1 MSAGDVSAGE
11 MTPPPPPAPEA
22 HSSPSVIHRIVALA
36 LRQRFLLALA
46 ALLLIGGGVWSF
58 KRLPV
63 DAYPDLS
70 PPIVEIVTQ
79 WEGHAAEEVERL
91 ITVPVETEMNGLPG
105 QTVVRSISL
114 YGLSSVRV
122 TFNQGTDRYFA
133 RQQVFERLADIGL
146 PSGVTPSVS
155 PLFSPS
161 GLIYRYVLDSPDRT
175 PMELKT
181 IEDWVVERQYKSVPG
196 VADDSGL
203 GGPTMQY
210 QVLLD
215 PAKIAGA
222 GLSVSAVVS
231 ALGANND
238 NAGGGFYSQ
247 GGQFYYVRGLG
258 RLRTPEDIG
267 NVVVAV
273 HNAIPVLVK
282 DIGTVVIGQAPRLG
296 QFGFSDPATN
306 RDEAV
311 EGIIL
316 MRTGEQ
322 AQVVLDKV
330 ERKTRELNRSILP
343 PDVKIHPFYDRRELI
358 ALTTRTVE
366 DNLLRGM
373 LLVAVVLIFFLYDL
387 RSGLIVAT
395 TIPLALL
402 FAFICLDLKHV
413 PANLLSIGAID
424 FGILVDGAV
433 VMVENIF
440 RQLALREGKPFKI
453 HEVILEAASEVD
465 RPIVY
470 AVAVIMAGFLPIY
483 ALSGASGELFRPMA
497 DTTLFALLGSLI
509 ITLTL
514 LPVLCVWALKRGV
527 RERRNVLFEAI
538 KSVYTRGLDVCLRH
552 PWGTTAVSALLL
564 AGSLLLVPGIGA
576 EFMPHL
582 DEGALWVRATMPST
596 ISFEEAAKI
605 SPQVR
610 AILRSF
616 PQVTTVTSELGR
628 PDDGTDPTGFFNDEF
643 FIGLKPYGEWTG
655 PYRTK
660 PALIEAINKKLAAFP
675 GIVFN
680 YTQPAEDAVDEA
692 ETGLKSALAVKVF
705 GPDLNVLE
713 AKGRE
718 IKQILERVRGLAEVT
733 VVKQLGQPSLV
744 VDIDRGKIAR
754 YGLNVAD
761 VNSLIEA
768 AVGGSAATQVVQ
780 GEKLFDLVVRL
791 QPQFRQTP
799 EAIGNILVSTP
810 GGQQVP
816 LKELARIEVVNGA
829 SFIYRENSSRY
840 IGIQYSVEGRDL
852 ASAVE
857 DARKQVDERV
867 KLPAG
872 YRAVWGGEYEEYT
885 ASRDQIRIILPLTLC
900 LIFIILF
907 LLYNNFKFPFITV
920 LAVLLSG
927 PIGGLIALRVS
938 GTPFSV
944 SSGIGF
950 LALFGVSVQTAVI
963 YISYANELRGGGMG
977 IAEATREAAIL
988 RLRPIMMTALVA
1000 ALGLLPAAF
1009 STGIGS
1015 DSQRP
1020 FALVIV
1026 GGLFSRLLISVFLM
1040 PALYALV
1047 ARPGDR
1053 LEV

>member
-1 MSAGDVSAGE
+1 MSE
-11 MTPPPPPAPEA
+11 PIPHTPAN
-22 HSSPSVIHRIVALA
+22 PSVIHRIVAA
-36 LRQRFLLALA
+36 SLRQRFLLGLA
-46 ALLLIGGGVWSF
+46 ALLLIGGGIWSF

-70 PPIVEIVTQ
+70 PPQVEIVTQ

-91 ITVPVETEMNGLPG
+91 ITVPIEVEMNGLPG
-105 QTVVRSISL
+105 LTVSRSISL
-114 YGLSSVRV
+114 YGLSSLTL
-122 TFNQGTDRYFA
+122 TFKQGTDRYFA
-133 RQQVFERLADIGL
+133 RQQVFERLPDAEL
-146 PSGVTPSVS
+146 PDGVSPSVS

-161 GLIYRYVLDSPDRT
+161 GLIYRYVLDSPDRSA
-175 PMELKT
+175 MELK
-181 IEDWVVERQYKSVPG
+181 ILEDWVIERAYKSVPG

-215 PAKIAGA
+215 PARIAA
-222 GLSVSAVVS
+222 VGLSVPAVIG
-231 ALGANND
+231 ALSANNG

-258 RLRTPEDIG
+258 RITTPEDIG
-267 NVVVAV
+267 NVVLAV
-273 HNAIPVLVK
+273 HNGIPVLVK
-282 DIGTVVIGQAPRLG
+282 DVGEVTIGQAPRLG
-296 QFGFSDPATN
+296 QFGYQD

-311 EGIIL
+311 EGVVL

-322 AQVVLDKV
+322 AQVVLDRI
-330 ERKTRELNRSILP
+330 ERKTQELNKSVLP

-373 LLVAVVLIFFLYDL
+373 LLVVVILVFFLYDI
-387 RSGLIVAT
+387 RSGLIVAA
-395 TIPLALL
+395 TIPLSLL
-402 FAFICLDLKHV
+402 FAFICLDLKNV

-440 RQLALREGKPFKI
+440 RQLALREGKPFRI
-453 HEVILEAASEVD
+453 HEVILEAAGEVD

-483 ALSGASGELFRPMA
+483 ALSGPAGELFKPMA
-497 DTTLFALLGSLI
+497 DTTLFALAGSLLL
-509 ITLTL
+509 TLTL
-514 LPVLCVWALKRGV
+514 LPILCAIFLRKGV
-527 RERRNVLFEAI
+527 RERRNVIFEAI
-538 KSVYTRGLDVCLRH
+538 KNVYIKGLDVCLRH
-552 PWGTTAVSALLL
+552 PWGTTLVSALLL
-564 AGSLLLVPGIGA
+564 AGSLLLIPGIGA

-582 DEGALWVRATMPST
+582 DEGALWIRATMPAT
-596 ISFEEAAKI
+596 ISFEEASKI
-605 SPQVR
+605 SPQIR

-616 PQVTTVTSELGR
+616 PEVTIVANELGR
-628 PDDGTDPTGFFNDEF
+628 PDDGTDPTGFFNNEF
-643 FIGLKPYGEWTG
+643 FVGLKPYSEWSG
-655 PYRTK
+655 RYRTK
-660 PALIEAINKKLAAFP
+660 PELIEAIGKKLQAFP
-675 GIVFN
+675 GIIFN

-692 ETGLKSALAVKVF
+692 ETGLKSSLAVKVF
-705 GPDLNVLE
+705 GSDLNVLE
-713 AKGRE
+713 HKAQEIQDVLAKVPGIGE
-718 IKQILERVRGLAEVT
+718 IT

-744 VDIDRGKIAR
+744 INVDRAKIAR
-754 YGLNVAD
+754 YGVNVAD
-761 VNSLIEA
+761 INGLIEA
-768 AVGGSAATQVVQ
+768 AVGGAPATQVVQ
-780 GEKLFDLVVRL
+780 GERLFDLVVRL

-799 EAIGNILVSTP
+799 EAIGNILVATP

-816 LKELARIEVVNGA
+816 LKELADIREENGA
-829 SFIYRENSSRY
+829 SFIYRENSSRF
-840 IGIQYSVEGRDL
+840 IGVQFSVKGRDL

-857 DARKQVDERV
+857 DARRQVAARV
-867 KLPAG
+867 KLPEG
-872 YRAVWGGEYEEYT
+872 YRAVWGGEYEEYE
-885 ASRDQIRIILPLTLC
+885 ASREQLKLIVPLTIA
-900 LIFIILF
+900 LIFVILF

-927 PIGGLIALRVS
+927 PIGGLIALRLS
-938 GTPFSV
+938 DTPFSV

-963 YISYANELRGGGMG
+963 YISYANELRGNGME
-977 IAEATREAAIL
+977 IPEATREAAIL

>member
-1 MSAGDVSAGE
+1 MSAADLP
-11 MTPPPPPAPEA
+11 TPPPPHPPG
-22 HSSPSVIHRIVALA
+22 SPSAIHRIVAA
-36 LRQRFLLALA
+36 SLRQRFLLGLA

-70 PPIVEIVTQ
+70 PPRVEIVTQ

-91 ITVPVETEMNGLPG
+91 ITVPIEVEMNGLPG
-105 QTVVRSISL
+105 LTVVRSISL

-122 TFNQGTDRYFA
+122 TFNRGTDSYFA
-133 RQQVFERLADIGL
+133 RQQVFERLPDVSL
-146 PSGVTPSVS
+146 PEGVTPSVS

-161 GLIYRYVLDSPDRT
+161 GLIYRYVLDSPDRSA
-175 PMELKT
+175 MELKT
-181 IEDWVVERQYKSVPG
+181 IEDWIIEREYKSVPG

-222 GLSVSAVVS
+222 GLSVPTVVA
-231 ALGANND
+231 ALSANNG

-247 GGQFYYVRGLG
+247 GGQFFYVRGLG
-258 RLRTPEDIG
+258 RITTPEDIG
-267 NVVVAV
+267 NVVLAV
-273 HNAIPVLVK
+273 HNGTPVLVK
-282 DIGTVVIGQAPRLG
+282 DVGEVAIGQAPRLG
-296 QFGFSDPATN
+296 QFGYQN

-311 EGIIL
+311 EGVIL

-322 AQVVLDKV
+322 AQLVLDRI

-343 PDVKIHPFYDRRELI
+343 PDVKIHPFYDRRDLI

-373 LLVAVVLIFFLYDL
+373 LLVVVILIFFLYDV
-387 RSGLIVAT
+387 RSGLIVAA
-395 TIPLALL
+395 TIPLSLL

-453 HEVILEAASEVD
+453 HEVILEAAGEVD

-483 ALSGASGELFRPMA
+483 ALSGAAGDLFRPMA
-497 DTTLFALLGSLI
+497 DTTLFALAGSLLL
-509 ITLTL
+509 TLTL
-514 LPVLCVWALKRGV
+514 LPILCAVFLRKGV
-527 RERRNVLFEAI
+527 RERRNVIFEAI
-538 KSVYTRGLDVCLRH
+538 RNVYIKGLDACLRH
-552 PWGTTAVSALLL
+552 PWATTLVSALLL

-582 DEGALWVRATMPST
+582 DEGALWIRATMPST

-610 AILRSF
+610 AILKSF
-616 PQVTTVTSELGR
+616 PQVTTVASELGR

-643 FIGLKPYGEWTG
+643 FVGLKPYGEWTG
-655 PYRTK
+655 RYRTK
-660 PALIEAINKKLAAFP
+660 PELIEAINEKLAAFP

-692 ETGLKSALAVKVF
+692 ETGLKSSLAVKLF
-705 GPDLNVLE
+705 GSDLNVLE
-713 AKGRE
+713 RKGRE
-718 IKQILERVRGLAEVT
+718 IQQVLSGVPGIAEVT

-744 VDIDRGKIAR
+744 IDVDRAKIAR

-761 VNSLIEA
+761 VNGLIEA
-768 AVGGSAATQVVQ
+768 AVGGTPATSVVQ

-791 QPQFRQTP
+791 QPRFRQTP
-799 EAIGNILVSTP
+799 EAIGNILVATP

-816 LKELARIEVVNGA
+816 LKELADVREENGA
-829 SFIYRENSSRY
+829 SFIYRENSSRF
-840 IGIQYSVEGRDL
+840 IGVQFSVKGRDL

-857 DARKQVDERV
+857 DARRQVDSRV

-885 ASRDQIRIILPLTLC
+885 ASREQLKLIVPLTIA
-900 LIFIILF
+900 LIFLILF

-927 PIGGLIALRVS
+927 PIGGLIALRLS

-977 IAEATREAAIL
+977 IVEATREAAIL

>member
-1 MSAGDVSAGE
+1 MNGSETVS
-11 MTPPPPPAPEA
+11 PQAP
-22 HSSPSVIHRIVALA
+22 SIIHRIVAVA
-36 LRQRFLLALA
+36 LRQRFLLILA
-46 ALLLIGGGVWSF
+46 ALVLTGAGIWSF

-70 PPIVEIVTQ
+70 PPLVEIVTQ
-79 WEGHAAEEVERL
+79 WQGHAAEEVERL
-91 ITVPVETEMNGLPG
+91 ITVPVEVEMNGLPG
-105 QTVVRSISL
+105 LTVVRSISL
-114 YGLSSVRV
+114 YGLSSVRI
-122 TFNQGTDRYFA
+122 TFAHGTDRYFA
-133 RQQVFERLADIGL
+133 RQQVFERLPDVAL
-146 PSGVTPSVS
+146 PDGVSPSVS

-175 PMELKT
+175 PTELKT
-181 IEDWVVERQYKSVPG
+181 IEDWIVERRYKSVPG

-222 GLSVSAVVS
+222 GLSVPTVVA
-231 ALGANND
+231 ALGANNS

-258 RLRTPEDIG
+258 RLTTPEDIG
-267 NVVVAV
+267 NVVLAV
-273 HNAIPVLVK
+273 HNGIPVLVK
-282 DIGTVVIGQAPRLG
+282 DVGQVVLGEAPRLG
-296 QFGFSDPATN
+296 QFGFSDRSNN

-311 EGIIL
+311 EGVLL

-322 AQVVLDKV
+322 AQVVLQDI
-330 ERKTRELNRSILP
+330 ERKTRELNQSILP
-343 PDVKIHPFYDRRELI
+343 PDVKIHPFYDRRDLI

-373 LLVAVVLIFFLYDL
+373 ILVAVILIFFLYDL
-387 RSGLIVAT
+387 RSGLIVAA
-395 TIPLALL
+395 TIPGALL
-402 FAFICLDLKHV
+402 FAFVCLDLKHV

-483 ALSGASGELFRPMA
+483 ALSGPSGELFKPMA
-497 DTTLFALLGSLI
+497 DTTIFALLGSLVL
-509 ITLTL
+509 TLTL
-514 LPVLCVWALKRGV
+514 LPVLCAVVLRKGV

-538 KSVYTRGLDVCLRH
+538 KSAYTRGLDACLRH
-552 PWGTTAVSALLL
+552 PWATTAVSALLL
-564 AGSLLLVPGIGA
+564 VGSLLLVPGIGA

-616 PQVTTVTSELGR
+616 PEVTVVTSELGR

-643 FIGLKPYGEWTG
+643 FVGLKPYGEWKG

-660 PALIEAINKKLAAFP
+660 PELIAAIRARLKAFP

-718 IKQILERVRGLAEVT
+718 IKEVLEKVPGIAEVT
-733 VVKQLGQPSLV
+733 VVKQLGQPSLI
-744 VDIDRGKIAR
+744 VDVDRGKIAR

-761 VNSLIEA
+761 VNGLIEA
-768 AVGGSAATQVVQ
+768 AVGGTAATQVVQ

-791 QPQFRQTP
+791 QPQFRQSP
-799 EAIGNILVSTP
+799 EAIGNILVATP

-816 LKELARIEVVNGA
+816 LKELARIQEENGA

-840 IGIQYSVEGRDL
+840 IGIQYSVVGRDL

-857 DARKQVDERV
+857 DARKQIDAKV
-867 KLPAG
+867 KLPIG
-872 YRAVWGGEYEEYT
+872 YEAVWGGEYEEYT
-885 ASRDQIRIILPLTLC
+885 ASRQQLRIILPLTIF
-900 LIFIILF
+900 LIFLILF

-927 PIGGLIALRVS
+927 PIGGLIALRLS

-977 IAEATREAAIL
+977 IAEATRTAAIL

-1000 ALGLLPAAF
+1000 AFGLLPAAF